1 MTTKKHRAPGRSDR
15 RGISLVE
22 LLDMFPDDAAGE
34 AWFVRLRWPDGVAC
48 SHCGSDRVSR
58 SSHRSM
64 PYRCRACDRRF
75 SVKHGTVMEG
85 SKLGCRV
92 WAIAVYLMTT
102 NIKGLSS
109 MKLHRDLGITQKTAW
124 FLAHR
129 IREAWNDNSSGSLFD
144 GPVEADETYIGGRE
158 RNKHAHKKLRAGR
171 GPVGKV
177 AVAGVKDRST
187 GQVAAQVVE
196 DTTAPTLTGV
206 VTERVAAGAEVFTDE
221 ARAYLPLASM
231 GYAHRSVAHSLGQ
244 WVDGMAHTN
253 GVESFWS
260 LLKRGYHG
268 TYHHMSPEHL
278 FRYVNEFSGRHN
290 QRPLDTDK
298 QMAAIARGMVGRR
311 LRYRELAVT
320 SPNGDA
326 C

>member
-1 MTTKKHRAPGRSDR
+1 
-15 RGISLVE
+15 
-22 LLDMFPDDAAGE
+22 MFPDDAAGE
-34 AWFVRLRWPDGVAC
+34 AWFTRLRWPDGVV
-48 SHCGSDRVSR
+48 HCGSDKVSR

-64 PYRCRACDRRF
+64 PYRCRGCDKRF

-85 SKLGCRV
+85 SKLGYRV
-92 WAIAVYLMTT
+92 WAVAVYLMTT

-129 IREAWNDNSSGSLFD
+129 IREAWNDDGGEPLFV

-158 RNKHAHKKLRAGR
+158 SNKHAHKKLHAGR
-171 GPVGKV
+171 GTVGKI
-177 AVAGVKDRST
+177 AVAAVKDRNT

-206 VTERVAAGAEVFTDE
+206 VSATVAAGAEVFTDE
-221 ARAYLPLASM
+221 ARSYRPLASM
-231 GYAHRSVAHSLGQ
+231 GYAHSSVAHSLGQ

-260 LLKRGYHG
+260 MLKRGYHG
-268 TYHHMSPEHL
+268 TYHHMSSEHL

-290 QRPLDTDK
+290 QRPLGTDE
-298 QMAAIARGMVGRR
+298 QMAAIAQSMVGRR
-311 LRYRELAVT
+311 LRYQELVA
-320 SPNGDA
+320 SPTNNGV
-326 C
+326 